1 MICNL
6 TNVKKTINE
15 LEKVNEYFK
24 KLLEKETKVWI
35 SFNKNIIKF

>member
-1 MICNL
+1 MICTL
-6 TNVKKTINE
+6 TNVKKVIDKLEIINE
-15 LEKVNEYFK
+15 YYK

>member
-6 TNVKKTINE
+6 TNVKKTIEE

-24 KLLEKETKVWI
+24 NLLEKETKVWI